1 MQRSF
6 LLSIL
11 GSQLPTTTKTIRVK
25 YCGEMLAYK
34 SRNLNILHETRVREL
49 NQIEIILKSFTSLN
63 FFLLCYVYVIQ
74 VSTLRVTEGESYPNK
89 K

>member
-6 LLSIL
+6 LLLIL

-74 VSTLRVTEGESYPNK
+74 VSTF
-89 K
+89 